1 VILTDDQAIA
11 AKLNS
16 SVFPGQ
22 QGRPLEHVIA
32 AKAVAFKLAASEKF
46 RQRQKRTLADAR
58 IIAERLTQPDAASA
72 GVRVL
77 TGGTDVHLVLAV
89 GAWTAGACYPR
100 WRWPVPSCSARWA
113 PPGTGTAPPKRCC

>member
-32 AKAVAFKLAASEKF
+32 AKAVAFKLAASEQF
-46 RQRQKRTLADAR
+46 RQRQKRTLAGAR
-58 IIAERLTQPDAASA
+58 IIAERLTS
-72 GVRVL
+72 R
-77 TGGTDVHLVLAV
+77 T
-89 GAWTAGACYPR
+89 PR
-100 WRWPVPSCSARWA
+100 R
-113 PPGTGTAPPKRCC
+113 PG